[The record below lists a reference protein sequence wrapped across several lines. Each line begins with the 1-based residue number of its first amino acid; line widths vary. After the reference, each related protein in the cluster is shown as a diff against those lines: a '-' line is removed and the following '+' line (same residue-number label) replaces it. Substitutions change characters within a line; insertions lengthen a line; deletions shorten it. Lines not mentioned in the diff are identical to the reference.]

1 MASIDAR
8 TPVVVDLDLTLILT
22 NSLHEMAAAAIF
34 RKPAALLR
42 SLLKLPTGR
51 QHMKA
56 ALANEIRAEGLVF
69 PYREDLLAWLREKAA
84 EGHKIHLCSAAHQ
97 SVAEDVARRLGIFAS
112 AVGSDVVNLKG
123 LEKSL
128 YLQKKFPDGFIY
140 VGDSSS
146 DIHVWQNSAGIVL
159 AGAPNS
165 VADRARGL
173 GKPILKEF
181 RNSRFDFG
189 TLIKALRVHHWSK
202 NVLIF
207 IPLVLSHQWNTPG
220 LIGEFFLAFL
230 CLLGVTS
237 GTYLLNDVADLSADR
252 QHWSKKDRPLA
263 SGRLRIDAGLALAFL
278 LLIASLVGAVLL
290 DPVFALVLMAYLVI
304 TGAYSAGLKRIPL
317 LDLLLIGVLFTT
329 RIVMGTVLVADTH
342 PAWLLVFSVFFF
354 FSLAVAKRHTEIV
367 RSAQTNSGSLNARG
381 YMVEDAPLT
390 LALGTGSAVVSLLV
404 MMLFI
409 IESMASG
416 TFYRHPELLGGI
428 PLLLSVWVG
437 RIWLLSHR
445 GVMADDP
452 VNFAIHDRTSIGLGV
467 GIALLFVAA
476 L

>member
-1 MASIDAR
+1 MSSIDAR
-8 TPVVVDLDLTLILT
+8 IPVVVDLDLTLILT
-22 NSLHEMAAAAIF
+22 NSLHEMAAAAIL

-42 SLLKLPTGR
+42 SLWKLRTGR
-51 QHMKA
+51 QYMKA
-56 ALANEIRAEGLVF
+56 ALASEIEVEELIF
-69 PYREDLLAWLREKAA
+69 PYREDLIEWLREKAA
-84 EGHKIHLCSAAHQ
+84 EGHTIHLCSAAHK
-97 SVAEDVARRLGIFAS
+97 SVAEDVAKRLGIFAS
-112 AVGSDVVNLKG
+112 AVGSDVINLKG

-146 DIHVWQNSAGIVL
+146 DIQVWQSSAGIVL
-159 AGAPNS
+159 AGAPNA
-165 VADRARGL
+165 VADRARAL

-181 RNSRFDFG
+181 QNSRFDFA
-189 TLIKALRVHHWSK
+189 TLITALRVHHWSK

-207 IPLVLSHQWNTPG
+207 VPLVLSHQWNTPG
-220 LIGEFFLAFL
+220 LVVEFFLAFL

-252 QHWSKKDRPLA
+252 QHWSKKNRPLA
-263 SGRLRIDAGLALAFL
+263 SGRLRIEVGIALACFL
-278 LLIASLVGAVLL
+278 LTASLLGAIAL
-290 DPVFALVLMAYLVI
+290 DPLFAVVLAAYLVI

-367 RSAQTNSGSLNARG
+367 RSSKAGGGSLSSRG

-390 LALGTGSAVVSLLV
+390 LALGTGAAVVSLVV

-416 TFYRHPELLGGI
+416 TFYSRPELLGGI
-428 PLLLSVWVG
+428 PLLLSIWVG

-445 GVMADDP
+445 GAMADDP